1 MSGDASR
8 ASEADRGRSGRPD
21 DGTGLGSLVDLDRQ
35 SHRVVLQVAF
45 FGVILGTY
53 VLIAMSVDVIPFPE
67 EIIAAF
73 QTQVVEGGLLEAVV
87 EALYAI
93 FTGFFLAALVGIPV
107 GLVMGVSEVAEEFLD
122 PYLDALYALPLAAI
136 VPAMIIWFGT
146 GFNVRVAGVF
156 FFALFPILINT
167 LEGAKD
173 TPEGLLEAA
182 RSFGAGRYFIVRHIV
197 VPHEITYIATGLRLG
212 INLAVKGLVVVEII
226 VSVSGF
232 GELIYR
238 WGAAVQLEGV
248 FSVVLTLMLLGIVL
262 TWLLSLLEDRLIH
275 WDVAE

>member
-1 MSGDASR
+1 MSGARPRLERLDAW
-8 ASEADRGRSGRPD
+8 
-21 DGTGLGSLVDLDRQ
+21 LDLDRS
-35 SHRVVLQVAF
+35 SHRAGLQVAF
-45 FGVILGTY
+45 FAVVLAGY
-53 VLIAMSVDVIPFPE
+53 VLVASAVDVIPYPG
-67 EIIAAF
+67 EIVGAF
-73 QTQVVEGGLLEAVV
+73 GTQVTEGGLLEAVV
-87 EALYAI
+87 EALYAVFVG
-93 FTGFFLAALVGIPV
+93 FTLAALVGIPV
-107 GLVMGVSEVAEEFLD
+107 GLVMGVSEIAEEFLD

-173 TPEGLLEAA
+173 TPQGLLEAA
-182 RSFGAGRYFIVRHIV
+182 RSFGAGRYFLVRHIV

-248 FSVVLTLMLLGIVL
+248 FSVVLTLMALGIAL
-262 TWLLSLLEDRLIH
+262 TWLLGLVEDRLIH
-275 WDVAE
+275 WDVSE